1 MKFNFNNPWFT
12 RVFSFVLAIGLFFFV
27 NLENQTRFQSTAPTD
42 GASITSTEIITNL
55 PIEVNINTDQYF
67 VSGIPDSATL
77 RLEGPQAIIF
87 QTVATQSYTI
97 STPDLNA
104 LGSGEHTVQL
114 QVEGVSESIATSVS
128 PGFINLTIEEKVME
142 EYELS
147 VVVDED
153 LNIAEGYE
161 LLEPSL
167 STNIVQLSGA
177 ASTMARID
185 QVVVEISS
193 DEDSINSDLLMSAQV
208 LVLDENGEPL
218 NVNTN
223 PSQVEINAP
232 VARTTKEVPIVLR
245 EGTNGEAGYS
255 YEVSLSNAESD
266 TMRVRGEPEAIDDLQ
281 NFPVTVDLDGITES
295 QVITI
300 PLGDLPPGIE
310 EISKDEIEIVID
322 VTEENNNNSRMDF

>member
-1 MKFNFNNPWFT
+1 MKFNFNNTWFT
-12 RVFSFVLAIGLFFFV
+12 RIFSFILAIGLFFFV

-97 STPDLNA
+97 STPNLNE

-114 QVEGVSESIATSVS
+114 QVEGVSESITTSVS
-128 PGFINLTIEEKVME
+128 PGFINLTIEEKVMG

-147 VVVDED
+147 VIIDED
-153 LNIAEGYE
+153 LDIAEGYE

-167 STNIVQLSGA
+167 STNVIQLSGA

-185 QVVVEISS
+185 QVVVEVTSS
-193 DEDSINSDLLMSAQV
+193 EESINSDLLMSAQV

-232 VARTTKEVPIVLR
+232 VVRTTKEVPIVLR
-245 EGTNGEAGYS
+245 EGTNGVVGYN

-266 TMRVRGEPEAIDDLQ
+266 TMQVRGEPEAIAELQ

-295 QVITI
+295 QVLTI
-300 PLGDLPPGIE
+300 PIQELPTGIE
-310 EISKDEIEIVID
+310 ETNKEEIEIVID
-322 VTEENNNNSRMDF
+322 VSEENNNNRMDF

>member
-1 MKFNFNNPWFT
+1 MKFNFNNLWFT
-12 RVFSFVLAIGLFFFV
+12 RIFSLVLAIGLFFFV

-77 RLEGPQAIIF
+77 RLEGPQALIF
-87 QTVATQSYTI
+87 QTVATQSYTV
-97 STPDLNA
+97 STPNLNT

-114 QVEGVSESIATSVS
+114 QVEGVSESITTSVS
-128 PGFINLTIEEKVME
+128 PGFINLTIEEKE
-142 EYELS
+142 TGEYELS
-147 VVVDED
+147 AIIDED
-153 LNIAEGYE
+153 LDVAEGYE

-177 ASTMARID
+177 ASTMAKID
-185 QVVVEISS
+185 QVVVEIASS
-193 DEDSINSDLLMSAQV
+193 EEGINSDLLMSAQV

-223 PSQVEINAP
+223 PSQVEINIP
-232 VARTTKEVPIVLR
+232 VVRTIKEVPIVLR
-245 EGTNGEAGYS
+245 EGTNGQVGYN

-266 TMRVRGEPEAIDDLQ
+266 TVQVRGEPEAIAALQ
-281 NFPVTVDLDGITES
+281 NFPVTVDLSGITES

-300 PLGDLPPGIE
+300 PIQELPPGIE
-310 EISKDEIEIVID
+310 EISKEEIEIVID
-322 VTEENNNNSRMDF
+322 VTEENNNSRIDF

>member
-1 MKFNFNNPWFT
+1 MKFNFNNTWFT
-12 RVFSFVLAIGLFFFV
+12 RIFSFILAIGLFFFV

-42 GASITSTEIITNL
+42 GASITSTEIIANL

-97 STPDLNA
+97 STPNLNE

-114 QVEGVSESIATSVS
+114 QVEGVSESITTSVS
-128 PGFINLTIEEKVME
+128 PGFINLTIEEKVMD

-147 VVVDED
+147 VIIDED
-153 LNIAEGYE
+153 LDIAEGYE

-167 STNIVQLSGA
+167 STNVIQLSGA

-185 QVVVEISS
+185 QVVVEVTSS
-193 DEDSINSDLLMSAQV
+193 EESINSDLLMSAQV

-232 VARTTKEVPIVLR
+232 VVRTTKEVPIVLR
-245 EGTNGEAGYS
+245 EGTNGVVGYN

-266 TMRVRGEPEAIDDLQ
+266 TMQVRGEPEAIAELQ

-295 QVITI
+295 QVLTI
-300 PLGDLPPGIE
+300 PIQELPTGIE
-310 EISKDEIEIVID
+310 ETNKEEIEIVID
-322 VTEENNNNSRMDF
+322 VSEENNNNRMDF

>member
-1 MKFNFNNPWFT
+1 MKFNFNNTWFT
-12 RVFSFVLAIGLFFFV
+12 RIFSFVLAIGLFFFV

-97 STPDLNA
+97 STPNLNE

-114 QVEGVSESIATSVS
+114 QVEGVSESITTSVS
-128 PGFINLTIEEKVME
+128 PGFINLTIEEKVMG

-147 VVVDED
+147 VIIDED
-153 LNIAEGYE
+153 LDIAEGYE

-167 STNIVQLSGA
+167 STNVIQLSGA

-185 QVVVEISS
+185 QVVVEVTSS
-193 DEDSINSDLLMSAQV
+193 EESINSDLLMSAQV

-232 VARTTKEVPIVLR
+232 VVRTTKEVPIVLR
-245 EGTNGEAGYS
+245 EGTNGVVGYT

-266 TMRVRGEPEAIDDLQ
+266 TMQVRGEPEAIAELQ

-295 QVITI
+295 QVLTI
-300 PLGDLPPGIE
+300 PIQELPTGIE
-310 EISKDEIEIVID
+310 ETNKEEIEIVID
-322 VTEENNNNSRMDF
+322 VSEENNNNSRMDF

>member
-1 MKFNFNNPWFT
+1 MKFNFNNTWFT
-12 RVFSFVLAIGLFFFV
+12 RIFSFVLAIGLFFFV

-42 GASITSTEIITNL
+42 GASITSTEIIANL

-97 STPDLNA
+97 STPNLNE
-104 LGSGEHTVQL
+104 LGSVEHTVQL
-114 QVEGVSESIATSVS
+114 QVEGVSESITTSVS
-128 PGFINLTIEEKVME
+128 PGFINLTIEEKVMD

-147 VVVDED
+147 VIIDED
-153 LNIAEGYE
+153 LDIAEGYE

-167 STNIVQLSGA
+167 STNVIQLSGA

-185 QVVVEISS
+185 QVVVEVTSS
-193 DEDSINSDLLMSAQV
+193 EESINSDLLMSAQV

-232 VARTTKEVPIVLR
+232 VVRTTKEVPIVLR
-245 EGTNGEAGYS
+245 EGTNGVVGYT

-266 TMRVRGEPEAIDDLQ
+266 TMRVRGEPEAIAELQ

-295 QVITI
+295 QVLTI
-300 PLGDLPPGIE
+300 PIQELPTGIE
-310 EISKDEIEIVID
+310 ETNKEEIEIVID
-322 VTEENNNNSRMDF
+322 VSEENNNNSRMDF

>member
-1 MKFNFNNPWFT
+1 MKFNFNNLWFT
-12 RVFSFVLAIGLFFFV
+12 RIFSLVLAIGLFFFV

-77 RLEGPQAIIF
+77 RLEGPQALIF
-87 QTVATQSYTI
+87 QTVATQSYTV
-97 STPDLNA
+97 STPNLNT

-114 QVEGVSESIATSVS
+114 QVEGVSKSITTSVS
-128 PGFINLTIEEKVME
+128 PGFINVTIEEKE
-142 EYELS
+142 TGEYELS
-147 VVVDED
+147 AIIDED
-153 LNIAEGYE
+153 LDVAEGYE

-185 QVVVEISS
+185 QVVVEIASS
-193 DEDSINSDLLMSAQV
+193 EEGINSDLLMSAQV

-223 PSQVEINAP
+223 PSQVEINIP
-232 VARTTKEVPIVLR
+232 VVRTIKEVPIVLR
-245 EGTNGEAGYS
+245 EGTNGQVGYN
-255 YEVSLSNAESD
+255 YEVSLSNTESD
-266 TMRVRGEPEAIDDLQ
+266 TVKVRGEPEAITALQ
-281 NFPVTVDLDGITES
+281 NFPVTVDLSGITES

-300 PLGDLPPGIE
+300 PIQELPPGIE
-310 EISKDEIEIVID
+310 EISKEEIEIVID
-322 VTEENNNNSRMDF
+322 VTEENNNSRIDF

>member
-12 RVFSFVLAIGLFFFV
+12 RIFSFVLAVGLFFFV

-77 RLEGPQAIIF
+77 RLEGPQALIF

-97 STPDLNA
+97 STPNLNE

-114 QVEGVSESIATSVS
+114 QVEGVSESITTSVS
-128 PGFINLTIEEKVME
+128 PGFINLTIEEKEMG

-147 VVVDED
+147 VIIDED
-153 LNIAEGYE
+153 LDIAEGYE
-161 LLEPSL
+161 LLEPSF

-185 QVVVEISS
+185 QVVVEIASNEESIKS
-193 DEDSINSDLLMSAQV
+193 DILMSAQV

-232 VARTTKEVPIVLR
+232 VVRTTKEVPIVLR
-245 EGTNGEAGYS
+245 EGTSGETGYS
-255 YEVSLSNAESD
+255 YEVSLSNSESD
-266 TMRVRGEPEAIDDLQ
+266 TMRVRGEPEVIAELQ
-281 NFPVTVDLDGITES
+281 NYPVTVNLEGITES
-295 QVITI
+295 QVLTIT
-300 PLGDLPPGIE
+300 LGELPAGIE
-310 EISKDEIEIVID
+310 EINKEELEIVIEVSQD
-322 VTEENNNNSRMDF
+322 NTNSRMDF

>member
-114 QVEGVSESIATSVS
+114 QVEGVSESISTSVS

>member
-1 MKFNFNNPWFT
+1 MKFNFNNTWFT
-12 RVFSFVLAIGLFFFV
+12 RIFSFVLAIGLFFFV

-97 STPDLNA
+97 STPNLNER
-104 LGSGEHTVQL
+104 GSGEHTVQL
-114 QVEGVSESIATSVS
+114 QVEGVSESITTSVS
-128 PGFINLTIEEKVME
+128 PGFINLTIEEKVMG

-147 VVVDED
+147 VIIDED
-153 LNIAEGYE
+153 LDIAEGYE

-167 STNIVQLSGA
+167 STNVIQLSGA

-185 QVVVEISS
+185 QVVVEVTSS
-193 DEDSINSDLLMSAQV
+193 EESINSDLLMSAQV

-232 VARTTKEVPIVLR
+232 VVRTTKEVPIVLR
-245 EGTNGEAGYS
+245 EGTNGVVGYN

-266 TMRVRGEPEAIDDLQ
+266 TMQVRGEPEAIAELQ

-295 QVITI
+295 QVLTI
-300 PLGDLPPGIE
+300 PIQELPTGIE
-310 EISKDEIEIVID
+310 ETNKEEIEIVID
-322 VTEENNNNSRMDF
+322 VSEENNNNRMDF

>member
-1 MKFNFNNPWFT
+1 MKFNFNNLWFT
-12 RVFSFVLAIGLFFFV
+12 RIFSLVLAIGLFFFV

-77 RLEGPQAIIF
+77 RLEGPQALIF
-87 QTVATQSYTI
+87 QTVATQSYTV
-97 STPDLNA
+97 STPNLNT

-114 QVEGVSESIATSVS
+114 QVEGVSESITTSVS
-128 PGFINLTIEEKVME
+128 PGFINLTIEEKE
-142 EYELS
+142 TGEYELS
-147 VVVDED
+147 AIIDED
-153 LNIAEGYE
+153 LDVAEGYE

-185 QVVVEISS
+185 QVVVEIASS
-193 DEDSINSDLLMSAQV
+193 EEGINSDLLMSAQV

-223 PSQVEINAP
+223 PSQVEINIP
-232 VARTTKEVPIVLR
+232 VVRTIKEVPIVLR
-245 EGTNGEAGYS
+245 EGTNGQVGYN

-266 TMRVRGEPEAIDDLQ
+266 TVQVRGKPEAIAALQ
-281 NFPVTVDLDGITES
+281 NFPVTVDLSGITES

-300 PLGDLPPGIE
+300 PIQELPLGIE
-310 EISKDEIEIVID
+310 EISKEEIEIVID
-322 VTEENNNNSRMDF
+322 VTEENNNSRIDF

>member
-1 MKFNFNNPWFT
+1 MKFNFNNTWFT
-12 RVFSFVLAIGLFFFV
+12 RIFSFILAIGLFFFV

-87 QTVATQSYTI
+87 QTVATQSYTV
-97 STPDLNA
+97 STPNLNE

-114 QVEGVSESIATSVS
+114 HVEGVSESITTSVS
-128 PGFINLTIEEKVME
+128 PGFINLTIEEKVMG

-147 VVVDED
+147 VIIDED
-153 LNIAEGYE
+153 LDIAEGYE

-167 STNIVQLSGA
+167 STNVIQLSGA

-185 QVVVEISS
+185 QVVVEVTSS
-193 DEDSINSDLLMSAQV
+193 EESINSDLLMSAQV

-232 VARTTKEVPIVLR
+232 VVRTTKEVPIVLR
-245 EGTNGEAGYS
+245 EGTNGVVGYN

-266 TMRVRGEPEAIDDLQ
+266 TMQVRGEPEAIAELQ

-295 QVITI
+295 QVLTI
-300 PLGDLPPGIE
+300 PIQELPTGIE
-310 EISKDEIEIVID
+310 ETNKEEIEIVID
-322 VTEENNNNSRMDF
+322 VSEENNNNRMDF

>member
-1 MKFNFNNPWFT
+1 MKFNFNNTWFT
-12 RVFSFVLAIGLFFFV
+12 RIFSFVLAIGLFFFV

-97 STPDLNA
+97 STPNLNE

-114 QVEGVSESIATSVS
+114 QVEGVSESITTSVS
-128 PGFINLTIEEKVME
+128 PGFINLTIEEKVMG

-147 VVVDED
+147 VIIDED
-153 LNIAEGYE
+153 LDIAEGYE

-167 STNIVQLSGA
+167 STNVIQLSGA

-185 QVVVEISS
+185 QVVVEVTSS
-193 DEDSINSDLLMSAQV
+193 EESINSDLLMSAQV

-232 VARTTKEVPIVLR
+232 VVRTTKEVPIVLR
-245 EGTNGEAGYS
+245 EGTNGVVGYN

-266 TMRVRGEPEAIDDLQ
+266 TIQVRGEPEAIAELQ

-295 QVITI
+295 QVLTI
-300 PLGDLPPGIE
+300 PIQELPTGIE
-310 EISKDEIEIVID
+310 ETNKEEIEIVID
-322 VTEENNNNSRMDF
+322 VSEENNNNRMDF

>member
-1 MKFNFNNPWFT
+1 MKFNFNNTWFT
-12 RVFSFVLAIGLFFFV
+12 RIFSFILAIGLFFFV

-97 STPDLNA
+97 STPNLNE
-104 LGSGEHTVQL
+104 LGSGEYTVQL
-114 QVEGVSESIATSVS
+114 QVEGVSESITTSVS
-128 PGFINLTIEEKVME
+128 PGFINLTIEEKVMG

-147 VVVDED
+147 VIIDED
-153 LNIAEGYE
+153 LDIAEGYE

-167 STNIVQLSGA
+167 STNVIQLSGA

-185 QVVVEISS
+185 QVVVEVTSS
-193 DEDSINSDLLMSAQV
+193 EESINSDLLMSAQV

-232 VARTTKEVPIVLR
+232 VVRTTKEVPIVLR
-245 EGTNGEAGYS
+245 EGTNGVVGYN

-266 TMRVRGEPEAIDDLQ
+266 TMQVRGEPEAIAELQ

-295 QVITI
+295 QVLTI
-300 PLGDLPPGIE
+300 PIQELPTGIE
-310 EISKDEIEIVID
+310 ETNKEEIEIVID
-322 VTEENNNNSRMDF
+322 VSEENNNNRMDF

>member
-1 MKFNFNNPWFT
+1 MKFNFNNTWFT
-12 RVFSFVLAIGLFFFV
+12 RIFSFILAIGLFFFV

-97 STPDLNA
+97 STPNLNE

-114 QVEGVSESIATSVS
+114 QVEGVSESITTSVS
-128 PGFINLTIEEKVME
+128 PGFINLTIEEKVMD

-147 VVVDED
+147 VIIDED
-153 LNIAEGYE
+153 LDIAEGYE

-167 STNIVQLSGA
+167 STNVIQLSGA

-185 QVVVEISS
+185 QVVVEVTSS
-193 DEDSINSDLLMSAQV
+193 EESINSDLLMSAQV

-232 VARTTKEVPIVLR
+232 VVRTTKEVPIVLR
-245 EGTNGEAGYS
+245 EGTNGVVGYN

-266 TMRVRGEPEAIDDLQ
+266 TMQVRGEPEAIAELQ

-295 QVITI
+295 QVLTI
-300 PLGDLPPGIE
+300 PIQELPTGIE
-310 EISKDEIEIVID
+310 ETNKEEIEIVID
-322 VTEENNNNSRMDF
+322 VSEENNNNRMDF

>member
-1 MKFNFNNPWFT
+1 MKFNFNNLWFT
-12 RVFSFVLAIGLFFFV
+12 RIFSLVLAIGLFFFV

-77 RLEGPQAIIF
+77 RLEGPQALIF
-87 QTVATQSYTI
+87 QTVATQSYTV
-97 STPDLNA
+97 STPNLNT

-114 QVEGVSESIATSVS
+114 QVEGVSESITTSVS
-128 PGFINLTIEEKVME
+128 PGFINLTIEEKE
-142 EYELS
+142 TGEYELS
-147 VVVDED
+147 AIIDED
-153 LNIAEGYE
+153 LDVAEGYE

-185 QVVVEISS
+185 QVVVEIASS
-193 DEDSINSDLLMSAQV
+193 EEGINSDLLMSAQV

-223 PSQVEINAP
+223 PSQVEINIP
-232 VARTTKEVPIVLR
+232 VVRTIKEVPIVLR
-245 EGTNGEAGYS
+245 EGTNGQVGYN

-266 TMRVRGEPEAIDDLQ
+266 TVQVRGEPEAIAALQ
-281 NFPVTVDLDGITES
+281 NFPVTVDLSGITES

-300 PLGDLPPGIE
+300 PIQELPLGIE
-310 EISKDEIEIVID
+310 EISKEEIEIVID
-322 VTEENNNNSRMDF
+322 VTEENNNSRIDF

>member
-1 MKFNFNNPWFT
+1 MKFNFNNLWFT
-12 RVFSFVLAIGLFFFV
+12 RIFSLVLAIGLFFFV

-77 RLEGPQAIIF
+77 RLEGPQALIF
-87 QTVATQSYTI
+87 QTVATQSYTV
-97 STPDLNA
+97 STPNLNT

-114 QVEGVSESIATSVS
+114 QVEGVSESITTSVS
-128 PGFINLTIEEKVME
+128 PGFINLTIEEKE
-142 EYELS
+142 TGEYELS
-147 VVVDED
+147 AIIDED
-153 LNIAEGYE
+153 LDVAEGYE

-185 QVVVEISS
+185 QVVVEIASS
-193 DEDSINSDLLMSAQV
+193 EEGINSDLLMSAQV

-223 PSQVEINAP
+223 PSQVEINIP
-232 VARTTKEVPIVLR
+232 VVRTIKEVPIVLR
-245 EGTNGEAGYS
+245 EGTNGQVGYN

-266 TMRVRGEPEAIDDLQ
+266 TVKVRGEPEAITALQ
-281 NFPVTVDLDGITES
+281 NFPVTVDLSGITES

-300 PLGDLPPGIE
+300 PIQELPPGIE
-310 EISKDEIEIVID
+310 EISKEEIEIVID
-322 VTEENNNNSRMDF
+322 VTEENNNSRIDF

>member
-1 MKFNFNNPWFT
+1 MKFNFNNLWFT
-12 RVFSFVLAIGLFFFV
+12 RLFSLVLAIGLFFFV

-77 RLEGPQAIIF
+77 RLEGPQALIF
-87 QTVATQSYTI
+87 QTVATQSYTV
-97 STPDLNA
+97 STPNLNT

-114 QVEGVSESIATSVS
+114 QVEGVSESITTSVS
-128 PGFINLTIEEKVME
+128 PGFINLTIEEKE
-142 EYELS
+142 TGEYELS
-147 VVVDED
+147 AIIDED
-153 LNIAEGYE
+153 LDVAEGYE

-185 QVVVEISS
+185 QVVVEIASS
-193 DEDSINSDLLMSAQV
+193 EEGINSDLLMSAQV

-223 PSQVEINAP
+223 PSQVEINIP
-232 VARTTKEVPIVLR
+232 VVRTIKEVPIVLR
-245 EGTNGEAGYS
+245 EGTNGQVGYN

-266 TMRVRGEPEAIDDLQ
+266 TVKVRGEPEAITALQ
-281 NFPVTVDLDGITES
+281 NFPVTVDLSGITES

-300 PLGDLPPGIE
+300 PIQELPPGIE
-310 EISKDEIEIVID
+310 EISKEEIEIVID
-322 VTEENNNNSRMDF
+322 VTEENNNSRIDF

>member
-12 RVFSFVLAIGLFFFV
+12 RIFSFVLAVGLFFFV
-27 NLENQTRFQSTAPTD
+27 NLENQMRFQSTAPTD

-77 RLEGPQAIIF
+77 RLEGAQALIF

-97 STPDLNA
+97 STPNLNE

-114 QVEGVSESIATSVS
+114 QVEGVSESITTSVS
-128 PGFINLTIEEKVME
+128 PGFINLTIEEKEMG

-147 VVVDED
+147 VIIDED
-153 LNIAEGYE
+153 LDIAEGYE
-161 LLEPSL
+161 LLEPSF

-185 QVVVEISS
+185 QVVVEIASNEESIKS
-193 DEDSINSDLLMSAQV
+193 DILMSAQV

-232 VARTTKEVPIVLR
+232 VVRTTKEVPIVLR
-245 EGTNGEAGYS
+245 EGTSGETGYS
-255 YEVSLSNAESD
+255 YEVSLSNSESD
-266 TMRVRGEPEAIDDLQ
+266 TMRVRGEPEVIAELQ
-281 NFPVTVDLDGITES
+281 NYPVTVNLEGITES
-295 QVITI
+295 QVLTIT
-300 PLGDLPPGIE
+300 LGELPAGIE
-310 EISKDEIEIVID
+310 EINKEELEIVIEVSQD
-322 VTEENNNNSRMDF
+322 NTNIRMDF

>member
-1 MKFNFNNPWFT
+1 MKFNFNNLWFT
-12 RVFSFVLAIGLFFFV
+12 RIFSLVLAIGLFFFV

-77 RLEGPQAIIF
+77 RLEGPQALIF
-87 QTVATQSYTI
+87 QTVATQSYTV
-97 STPDLNA
+97 STPNLNT

-114 QVEGVSESIATSVS
+114 QVEGVSESITTSVS
-128 PGFINLTIEEKVME
+128 PGFINLTIEEKE
-142 EYELS
+142 TGEYELS
-147 VVVDED
+147 AVVDEELD
-153 LNIAEGYE
+153 VAEGYE

-185 QVVVEISS
+185 QVVVEIASS
-193 DEDSINSDLLMSAQV
+193 EEGINSDLLMSAQV

-223 PSQVEINAP
+223 PSQVEINIP
-232 VARTTKEVPIVLR
+232 VVRTIKEVPIVLR
-245 EGTNGEAGYS
+245 EGTNGQVGYN

-266 TMRVRGEPEAIDDLQ
+266 TVQVRGEPEAIAALQ
-281 NFPVTVDLDGITES
+281 NFPVTVDLSGITES

-300 PLGDLPPGIE
+300 PIQELPPGIE
-310 EISKDEIEIVID
+310 EISKEEIEIVID
-322 VTEENNNNSRMDF
+322 VTEENNNSRIDF

>member
-1 MKFNFNNPWFT
+1 MKFNFNNRWFT
-12 RVFSFVLAIGLFFFV
+12 RIFSFVLAIGLFFFV

-77 RLEGPQAIIF
+77 RLEGPQALIF
-87 QTVATQSYTI
+87 QTVATQSYTV
-97 STPDLNA
+97 STPNLNA

-114 QVEGVSESIATSVS
+114 QVEGVSESITTSVS
-128 PGFINLTIEEKVME
+128 PGFINLTIEEKE
-142 EYELS
+142 TGEYELS
-147 VVVDED
+147 AVVDEELD
-153 LNIAEGYE
+153 VAEGYE

-177 ASTMARID
+177 ASTMAKID
-185 QVVVEISS
+185 QVVVEIASS
-193 DEDSINSDLLMSAQV
+193 EEGINSDLLMSAQV

-223 PSQVEINAP
+223 PSQVEINVP
-232 VARTTKEVPIVLR
+232 VVRTIKEVPIVLR
-245 EGTNGEAGYS
+245 EGTNGQVGYN

-266 TMRVRGEPEAIDDLQ
+266 TVQVRGEPEAIAALQ
-281 NFPVTVDLDGITES
+281 NFPVTVDLSGITES

-300 PLGDLPPGIE
+300 PIQELPPGIE
-310 EISKDEIEIVID
+310 EISKEEIEIVID
-322 VTEENNNNSRMDF
+322 VTEENNNSRIDF

>member
-1 MKFNFNNPWFT
+1 MKFNFNNTWFT
-12 RVFSFVLAIGLFFFV
+12 RIFSFVLAIGLFFFV

-42 GASITSTEIITNL
+42 GASITSTEIIANL

-97 STPDLNA
+97 STPNLNE

-114 QVEGVSESIATSVS
+114 QVEGVSESITTSVS
-128 PGFINLTIEEKVME
+128 PGFINLTIEEKVMD

-147 VVVDED
+147 VIIDED
-153 LNIAEGYE
+153 LDIAEGYE

-167 STNIVQLSGA
+167 STNVIQLSGA

-185 QVVVEISS
+185 QVVVEVTSS
-193 DEDSINSDLLMSAQV
+193 EESINSDLLMSAQV

-232 VARTTKEVPIVLR
+232 VVRTTKEVPIVLR
-245 EGTNGEAGYS
+245 EGTNGVVGYT

-266 TMRVRGEPEAIDDLQ
+266 TMRVRGEPEAIAELQ

-295 QVITI
+295 QVLTI
-300 PLGDLPPGIE
+300 PIQELPTGIE
-310 EISKDEIEIVID
+310 ETNKEEIEIVID
-322 VTEENNNNSRMDF
+322 VSEENNNNSRMDF

>member
-12 RVFSFVLAIGLFFFV
+12 RIFSFVLAVGLFFFV

-77 RLEGPQAIIF
+77 RLEGPQALIF

-97 STPDLNA
+97 STPNLNE

-114 QVEGVSESIATSVS
+114 QVEGVSESITTSVS
-128 PGFINLTIEEKVME
+128 PGFINLTIEEKEMG

-147 VVVDED
+147 VIIDED
-153 LNIAEGYE
+153 LDIAEGYE
-161 LLEPSL
+161 LLEPSF

-185 QVVVEISS
+185 QVVVEIASNEESIKS
-193 DEDSINSDLLMSAQV
+193 DILMSAQV

-232 VARTTKEVPIVLR
+232 VVRTTKEVPIVLR
-245 EGTNGEAGYS
+245 EGTSGETGYS
-255 YEVSLSNAESD
+255 YEVSLSNSESD
-266 TMRVRGEPEAIDDLQ
+266 TMRVRGEPEVIAELQ
-281 NFPVTVDLDGITES
+281 NYPVTVNLEGITES
-295 QVITI
+295 QVLTIT
-300 PLGDLPPGIE
+300 LGELPAGIE
-310 EISKDEIEIVID
+310 EINKEELEIVIEVSQD
-322 VTEENNNNSRMDF
+322 NTNIRMDF

>member
-1 MKFNFNNPWFT
+1 MKFNFNNLWFT
-12 RVFSFVLAIGLFFFV
+12 RIFSLVLAIGLFFFV

-77 RLEGPQAIIF
+77 RLEGPQALIF
-87 QTVATQSYTI
+87 QTVATQSYTV
-97 STPDLNA
+97 STPDLNT

-114 QVEGVSESIATSVS
+114 QVEGVSKSITTSVS
-128 PGFINLTIEEKVME
+128 PGFINVTIEEKE
-142 EYELS
+142 TGEYELS
-147 VVVDED
+147 AIIDED
-153 LNIAEGYE
+153 LDVAEGYE

-185 QVVVEISS
+185 QVVVEIASS
-193 DEDSINSDLLMSAQV
+193 EEGINSDLLMSAQV

-223 PSQVEINAP
+223 PSQVEINIP
-232 VARTTKEVPIVLR
+232 VVRTIKEVPIVLR
-245 EGTNGEAGYS
+245 EGTNGQVGYN
-255 YEVSLSNAESD
+255 YEVSLSNTESD
-266 TMRVRGEPEAIDDLQ
+266 TVKVRGEPEAITALQ
-281 NFPVTVDLDGITES
+281 NFPVTVDLSGITES

-300 PLGDLPPGIE
+300 PIQELPPGIE
-310 EISKDEIEIVID
+310 EISKEEIEIVID
-322 VTEENNNNSRMDF
+322 VTEENNNSRIDF

>member
-1 MKFNFNNPWFT
+1 MKFNFNNLWFT
-12 RVFSFVLAIGLFFFV
+12 RIFSLVLAIGLFFFV

-77 RLEGPQAIIF
+77 RLEGPQALIF
-87 QTVATQSYTI
+87 QTVATQSYTV
-97 STPDLNA
+97 STPNLNT

-114 QVEGVSESIATSVS
+114 QVEGVSESITTSVS
-128 PGFINLTIEEKVME
+128 PGFINLTIEEKE
-142 EYELS
+142 TGEYELS
-147 VVVDED
+147 AIIDED
-153 LNIAEGYE
+153 LDVAEGYE

-185 QVVVEISS
+185 QVVVEIASS
-193 DEDSINSDLLMSAQV
+193 EEGINSDLLMSAQV

-223 PSQVEINAP
+223 PSQVEINVP
-232 VARTTKEVPIVLR
+232 VVRTIKEVPIVLR
-245 EGTNGEAGYS
+245 EGTNGQVGYN
-255 YEVSLSNAESD
+255 YEVSLSNAEAD
-266 TMRVRGEPEAIDDLQ
+266 TVKVRGEPEAITALQ
-281 NFPVTVDLDGITES
+281 NFPVTVDLSGITES

-300 PLGDLPPGIE
+300 PIQELPPGIE
-310 EISKDEIEIVID
+310 EISKEEIEIVID
-322 VTEENNNNSRMDF
+322 VTEENNNSRIDF

>member
-12 RVFSFVLAIGLFFFV
+12 RIFSFVLAVGLFFFV

-77 RLEGPQAIIF
+77 RLEGAQALIF

-97 STPDLNA
+97 STPNLNE

-114 QVEGVSESIATSVS
+114 QVEGVSESITTSVS
-128 PGFINLTIEEKVME
+128 PGFINLTIEEKEMG

-147 VVVDED
+147 VIIDED
-153 LNIAEGYE
+153 LDIAEGYE
-161 LLEPSL
+161 LLEPSF

-185 QVVVEISS
+185 QVVVEIASNEESIKS
-193 DEDSINSDLLMSAQV
+193 DILMSAQV

-232 VARTTKEVPIVLR
+232 VVRTTKEVPIVLR
-245 EGTNGEAGYS
+245 EGTSGETGYS
-255 YEVSLSNAESD
+255 YEVSLSNSESD
-266 TMRVRGEPEAIDDLQ
+266 TMRVRGEPEVIAELQ
-281 NFPVTVDLDGITES
+281 NYPVTVNLEGITES
-295 QVITI
+295 QVLTIT
-300 PLGDLPPGIE
+300 LGELPAGIE
-310 EISKDEIEIVID
+310 EINKEELEIVIEVSQD
-322 VTEENNNNSRMDF
+322 NTNSRMDF

>member
-1 MKFNFNNPWFT
+1 MKFNFNNLWFT
-12 RVFSFVLAIGLFFFV
+12 RLFSLVLAIGLFFFV

-77 RLEGPQAIIF
+77 RLEGPQALIF
-87 QTVATQSYTI
+87 QTVATQSYTV
-97 STPDLNA
+97 STPDLNT

-114 QVEGVSESIATSVS
+114 QVEGVSESITTRVS
-128 PGFINLTIEEKVME
+128 PGFINLTIEEKE
-142 EYELS
+142 TGEYELS
-147 VVVDED
+147 AIIDED
-153 LNIAEGYE
+153 LDVAEGYE

-185 QVVVEISS
+185 QVVVEIASS
-193 DEDSINSDLLMSAQV
+193 EEGINSDLLMSAQV

-223 PSQVEINAP
+223 PSQVEINIP
-232 VARTTKEVPIVLR
+232 VVRTIKEVPIVLR
-245 EGTNGEAGYS
+245 EGTNGQVGYN

-266 TMRVRGEPEAIDDLQ
+266 TVKVRGEPEAITALQ
-281 NFPVTVDLDGITES
+281 NFPVTVDLSGITES

-300 PLGDLPPGIE
+300 PIQELPPGIE
-310 EISKDEIEIVID
+310 EISKEEIEIVID
-322 VTEENNNNSRMDF
+322 VTEENNNSRIDF

>member
-1 MKFNFNNPWFT
+1 MKFNFNNLWFT
-12 RVFSFVLAIGLFFFV
+12 RIFSLVLAIGLFFFV

-77 RLEGPQAIIF
+77 RLEGPQALIF
-87 QTVATQSYTI
+87 QTVATQSYTV
-97 STPDLNA
+97 STPDLNT

-114 QVEGVSESIATSVS
+114 QVEGVSKSITTSVS
-128 PGFINLTIEEKVME
+128 PGFINLTIEEKE
-142 EYELS
+142 TGEYELS
-147 VVVDED
+147 AIIDEELD
-153 LNIAEGYE
+153 VAEGYE

-193 DEDSINSDLLMSAQV
+193 SEEGINSDLLMSAQV

-223 PSQVEINAP
+223 PSQVEINIP
-232 VARTTKEVPIVLR
+232 VVRTIKEVPIVLR
-245 EGTNGEAGYS
+245 EGTNGQVGYN

-266 TMRVRGEPEAIDDLQ
+266 TVKVRGEPEAITALQ
-281 NFPVTVDLDGITES
+281 NFPVTVDLSGITES

-300 PLGDLPPGIE
+300 PIQELPPGIE
-310 EISKDEIEIVID
+310 EISKEEIEIAID
-322 VTEENNNNSRMDF
+322 VTEENNNSRIDF